1 MPKIPNRLLPA
12 IVIPISMLVIITI
25 GLVFYRLRK
34 NRSTRNENSDKKHN
48 KPYTFDDYETPYEN
62 EVYEEYMTINDRYN
76 DYQRKTPTHSRT
88 TGPSASP
95 VQNSNSSMPSCNQET
110 QTDFNFE
117 CSIEEPT
124 PIDKPDA
131 FLPGYIYQLEKTGRL
146 EKIRQVLSENGN
158 PPDPAGSQVSGNMN
172 MNFYGLMEIALK
184 QKS

>member
-1 MPKIPNRLLPA
+1 MIA
-12 IVIPISMLVIITI
+12 ITI
-25 GLVFYRLRK
+25 IK
-34 NRSTRNENSDKKHN
+34 EKHQHILEQ
-48 KPYTFDDYETPYEN
+48 PDHHWS
-62 EVYEEYMTINDRYN
+62 I
-76 DYQRKTPTHSRT
+76 

-95 VQNSNSSMPSCNQET
+95 VQNSKSSMPSCNQET

-117 CSIEEPT
+117 CSIEPT

-146 EKIRQVLSENGN
+146 EKIRKVLSENGN